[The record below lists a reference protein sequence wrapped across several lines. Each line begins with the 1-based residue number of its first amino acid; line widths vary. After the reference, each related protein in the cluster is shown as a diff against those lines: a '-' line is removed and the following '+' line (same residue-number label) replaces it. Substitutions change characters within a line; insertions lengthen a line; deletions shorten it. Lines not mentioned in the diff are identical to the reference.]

1 MFPTIKN
8 TFSCNCLCAALV
20 VPVVAEVVGSDDD
33 DDDDNDDPT
42 RGLPPR
48 QNSMAVWYHWEM
60 LRNVDRRVTSYTKM
74 TTCASLAFMVEMLI
88 KCL

>member
-8 TFSCNCLCAALV
+8 TFSCNCLCVVLAAI
-20 VPVVAEVVGSDDD
+20 VPVVAEVVAGDD
-33 DDDDNDDPT
+33 DDPT